1 MSFPPVSGQT
11 SYNYLMNV
19 AASAGQ
25 IYDIGFNNVLSPV
38 SAVENIP
45 VGLGTAKVIGA
56 DMQVRL
62 PHQDIVAVQASTS
75 LVSGNSTIVTL
86 NGIALSPVVYAT
98 SNAATLTAIAALIA
112 AQPFIASAVSNGTD
126 TITITAQQGFPVSA
140 TFATTGGA
148 GQPTWT
154 DTYSNDNVFYGVA
167 LYIQNKQNL
176 LGPQGSAGASPYYP
190 GDPVP
195 VMTRGRVWVTVENTV
210 TSDSPVYWRYIPTL
224 SNPQVGGFRSD
235 SDGGNALLIPS
246 TQVRWIIGATAGNL
260 AVLDINQP

>member
-11 SYNYLMNV
+11 SYPLYMTV
-19 AASAGQ
+19 GSAGQ
-25 IYDIGFNNVLSPV
+25 LYDLSFNNVFSPV
-38 SAVENIP
+38 SAVNNIP
-45 VGLGTAKVIGA
+45 MGVGVAKIVGQ
-56 DMQVRL
+56 DMQVQL
-62 PHQDIVAVQASTS
+62 PFENIVAVQASTS

-86 NGIALSPVVYAT
+86 NGIALTPVVYAT

-112 AQPFIASAVSNGTD
+112 AQDGIASAVSNGTD
-126 TITITAQQGFPVSA
+126 TITITADAGLPVLA

-154 DTYSNDNVFYGVA
+154 STYTNNLVFYGIA

-176 LGPQGSAGASPYYP
+176 LGPQGSAGGSPYYP

-195 VMTRGRVWVTVENTV
+195 VLTRGQVYVTTENQM
-210 TSDSPVYWRYIPTL
+210 TSDSPIYWRIKPSL
-224 SNPQVGGFRSD
+224 SFPQVGGFRSD
-235 SDGGNALLIPS
+235 SDGGNAILLPS
-246 TQVRWIIGATAGNL
+246 TQIRCIIGASAGGL